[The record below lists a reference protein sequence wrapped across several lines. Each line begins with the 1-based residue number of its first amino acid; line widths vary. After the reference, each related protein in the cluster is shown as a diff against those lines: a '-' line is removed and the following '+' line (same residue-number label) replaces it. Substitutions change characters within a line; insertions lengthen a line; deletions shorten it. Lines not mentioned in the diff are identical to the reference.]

1 MKETEFEIDKEAL
14 QALSGAAARFC
25 DAFTEAVHRVAEV
38 LADLFNALGGALHDV
53 LPMLE
58 EIERQRLIAIEKIDR
73 RNAERSKWRRMNPPV
88 IRTLMLD
95 KRSKAHRC
103 RNAI

>member
-14 QALSGAAARFC
+14 QALYDAAARFC
-25 DAFTEAVHRVAEV
+25 DVFIEAVHRVAEV
-38 LADLFNALGGALHDV
+38 LSDLFNALCDVLHDA

-58 EIERQRLIAIEKIDR
+58 EIERQRLIAAEKIDR
-73 RNAERSKWRRMNPPV
+73 RNAERSKWRRMKPSV
-88 IRTLMLD
+88 IRPLMLD
-95 KRSKAHRC
+95 KRSKVHRC

>member
-14 QALSGAAARFC
+14 QALSETAARFC
-25 DAFTEAVHRVAEV
+25 DIFIEAVHRIAE
-38 LADLFNALGGALHDV
+38 AISDFFNALGDVLHDM

-58 EIERQRLIAIEKIDR
+58 EIERQRLIAVEKIDR
-73 RNAERSKWRRMNPPV
+73 RNIERSKWRRMNPPV

-95 KRSKAHRC
+95 KRSKVHRC